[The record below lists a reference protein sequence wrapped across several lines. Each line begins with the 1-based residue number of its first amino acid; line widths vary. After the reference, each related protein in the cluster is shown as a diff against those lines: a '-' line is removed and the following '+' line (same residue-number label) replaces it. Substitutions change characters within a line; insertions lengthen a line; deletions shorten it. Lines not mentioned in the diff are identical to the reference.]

1 MVSPGLPVWC
11 HLAQASCSIAAR
23 GGPQDSLGLMHMS
36 LVGVWVCVCVH
47 TVPGGSITCGPWH
60 PPLPSRYTAVVLP
73 SPGSPWSSRH

>member
-36 LVGVWVCVCVH
+36 LVGVWVCVGEERDDGTLQVTDLYIC
-47 TVPGGSITCGPWH
+47 
-60 PPLPSRYTAVVLP
+60 L
-73 SPGSPWSSRH
+73 